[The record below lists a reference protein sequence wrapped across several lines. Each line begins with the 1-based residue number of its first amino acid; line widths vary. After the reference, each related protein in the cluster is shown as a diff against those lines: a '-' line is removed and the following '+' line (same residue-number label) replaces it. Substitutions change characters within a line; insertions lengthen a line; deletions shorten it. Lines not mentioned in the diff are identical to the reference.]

1 MALRTSITERL
12 AIEHPI
18 VLAPMGGVS
27 GGQLAAAVS
36 NAGGL
41 GMVGGGY
48 GDAAWVERELRLVK
62 ASTARPWGVGFIT
75 WSLRRPVLELALG
88 FRPTAVMLSFGDPVP
103 WAPLIK
109 EGGCM
114 LICQVQDLATA
125 AAAVKAGA
133 DLIVAQGAEAGG
145 HTGSRSTLALVP
157 AISDLVAPIPVL
169 AAGGIA
175 DGRGLA
181 AALALGAQGALI
193 GTRFYATPEA
203 LGHDGLKA
211 EIVRRTGDETVR
223 TAFFD
228 HVREYD
234 WPAGFEGRA
243 IRNDLLAKWGDDS
256 KHAPAHRHR
265 LQAAQAAGDAA
276 QAMIWAGEAI
286 DLIGEIKPAAQLVR
300 TIVAD
305 AEAALHRCSQ

>member
-1 MALRTSITERL
+1 MALRTVLTERL
-12 AIEHPI
+12 AIEHPV

-48 GDAAWVERELRLVK
+48 GDAGWVERELKLVK
-62 ASTARPWGVGFIT
+62 AGTARPWGVGFIT
-75 WSLRRPVLELALG
+75 WSLERPALELALEYE
-88 FRPTAVMLSFGDPVP
+88 PAAVMLSFGDPVP

-109 EGGCM
+109 ESRCLLM
-114 LICQVQDLATA
+114 CQVQDLASA
-125 AAAVKAGA
+125 AAAVAAGA
-133 DLIVAQGAEAGG
+133 DIIVAQGTEAGG
-145 HTGSRSTLALVP
+145 HTGARSTLSLVP
-157 AISDLVAPIPVL
+157 AVLDLVAPIPVL

-181 AALALGAQGALI
+181 AALVLGAQGVLV

-211 EIVRRTGDETVR
+211 ELVRRSGDETMR
-223 TAFFD
+223 TSFFD
-228 HVREYD
+228 HVRGYD
-234 WPAGFEGRA
+234 WPSGYEGRA
-243 IRNDLLAKWGDDS
+243 IRNELLAKLGDAS
-256 KHAPAHRHR
+256 KHAPAHRHQ

-286 DLIGEIKPAAQLVR
+286 DLIRDIQPAAILVR
-300 TIVAD
+300 TMVAG
-305 AEAALHRCSQ
+305 AETALNRRSP

>member
-1 MALRTSITERL
+1 MALRTPFTERL

-27 GGQLAAAVS
+27 GGHLAAAVS

-41 GMVGGGY
+41 GLVGGGY
-48 GDAAWVERELRLVK
+48 GEVTWVERELKLVK
-62 ASTARPWGVGFIT
+62 AGTTRPWGVGFIT
-75 WSLRRPVLELALG
+75 WSLRRPVLELALEL
-88 FRPTAVMLSFGDPVP
+88 RPAAVMLSFGDPVR

-109 EGGCM
+109 ANGCLLM
-114 LICQVQDLATA
+114 CQVQDLSTTA
-125 AAAVKAGA
+125 AAVAAGA
-133 DLIVAQGAEAGG
+133 DIIVAQGTEAGG
-145 HTGSRSTLALVP
+145 HTGGRSTLSLVP
-157 AISDLVAPIPVL
+157 TVSDLVAPVPVL

-181 AALALGAQGALI
+181 AALVLGAQGALV

-211 EIVRRTGDETVR
+211 ELVRRSGDETLR
-223 TAFFD
+223 TGFFD
-228 HVREYD
+228 RVRGYD
-234 WPAGFEGRA
+234 WPPGYEGRA
-243 IRNDLLAKWGDDS
+243 IRNELLAKWGDAS
-256 KHAPAHRHR
+256 KHAPARRHR

-286 DLIGEIKPAAQLVR
+286 DLIRDIQPAANLVR
-300 TIVAD
+300 TMVAG
-305 AEAALHRCSQ
+305 AETALSRHLS